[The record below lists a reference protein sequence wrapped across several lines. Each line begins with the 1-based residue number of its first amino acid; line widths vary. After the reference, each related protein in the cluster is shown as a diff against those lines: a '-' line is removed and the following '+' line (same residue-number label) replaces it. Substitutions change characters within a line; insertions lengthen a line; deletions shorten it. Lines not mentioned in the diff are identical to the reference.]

1 MKFNPGAYADIESSN
16 VPSLLAAATTEE
28 VNPVYD
34 NRDLGDENANDIQ
47 PYAEV
52 MILFYFINLP

>member
-16 VPSLLAAATTEE
+16 VPSVLAAATTE

-34 NRDLGDENANDIQ
+34 NRDLDDENANDIQ

-52 MILFYFINLP
+52 RILFYFINLP